1 MWNDHQSL
9 NLLANILLTG
19 VLLAMIYAVGIRVMA
34 LPFFALREVRVEVM
48 DKNQT
53 GNMNLLHITRDQIEQ
68 VMHNSANG
76 NFIMI
81 DLKILQKAFMELPW
95 VRSVK
100 ILRDWPPALNIQL
113 EEHKPFASWGEAA
126 LVNTSGEIFHAIMD
140 RARLPVFTGPDN
152 SSHLITRQYHIFSK
166 LLQPTGYTITEIALT
181 PRHAWHVRLNTGTW
195 LKLGRKQMEQRL
207 KRYVA
212 VHTQYHED
220 LDWYGHSAYV
230 DLRYA
235 SGFAVRTQ

>member
-19 VLLAMIYAVGIRVMA
+19 VLLAMIYAVGIRVLA
-34 LPFFALREVRVEVM
+34 LPFFSLREVRVEAV
-48 DKNQT
+48 DKSQT
-53 GNMNLLHITRDQIEQ
+53 NNIRLAHITRDQIEQ
-68 VMHNSANG
+68 VIHNSVNG

-100 ILRDWPPALNIQL
+100 ISRDWPPALDILL
-113 EEHKPFASWGEAA
+113 EEHKPLASWGEAA
-126 LVNTSGEIFHAIMD
+126 LVNTNGEIFHAIMD
-140 RARLPVFTGPDN
+140 NARLPVFTGPDKSN
-152 SSHLITRQYHIFSK
+152 HLITRQYHIFNK
-166 LLQPTGYTITEIALT
+166 LLQPTGYTVTEIALT

-212 VHTQYHED
+212 VHTQYNES
-220 LDWYGHSAYV
+220 LDWYGNSTYV

-235 SGFAVRTQ
+235 NGFAVRIH